1 MQIVA
6 ALARSPGLLQGVTGR
21 FHELH
26 STFLCAPAA
35 QAPSLIGGRAQTEI
49 MALAETPR
57 RKKKADL
64 LYLKSLPSH
73 QPDTDTGQVLWMWPE
88 IQAALAAGRTVK
100 EIWEAARQD
109 GVDIAYPQFRVYV
122 WRLRR
127 WQNARSAGHPTDSRH
142 HDLPQ
147 PTEKATPT
155 PGKPPIDPLYNIRV
169 QLERKRQSNF
179 EYNPFPDPKDSVT

>member
-1 MQIVA
+1 M
-6 ALARSPGLLQGVTGR
+6 
-21 FHELH
+21 
-26 STFLCAPAA
+26 AP
-35 QAPSLIGGRAQTEI
+35 
-49 MALAETPR
+49 AETPQR

-88 IQAALAAGRTVK
+88 IQAAFAAGRTVK

-127 WQNARSAGHPTDSRH
+127 RQNARSAGHPTDRCH
-142 HDLPQ
+142 HPDLPQ
-147 PTEKATPT
+147 PTEDATPT
-155 PGKPPIDPLYNIRV
+155 PAKPPIDPLYNIRV

-179 EYNPFPDPKDSVT
+179 EYNPFPDLKDSVT